1 VASVT
6 SDFGEERDI
15 PMSAK
20 TARRMRTRTLQPP
33 QPDLAV
39 PSIGNA
45 KTLRAMLIY
54 SGLVVVA
61 AASLSFFVVVEDR
74 SVYTV
79 PLINLVKSLI
89 E

>member
-1 VASVT
+1 MRPRT
-6 SDFGEERDI
+6 FQ
-15 PMSAK
+15 
-20 TARRMRTRTLQPP
+20 TA
-33 QPDLAV
+33 QPDLDV

-79 PLINLVKSLI
+79 PHNNHVKNQL

>member
-1 VASVT
+1 
-6 SDFGEERDI
+6 
-15 PMSAK
+15 
-20 TARRMRTRTLQPP
+20 MRTPQRTRPKTVQTPH
-33 QPDLAV
+33 PDLDV

-54 SGLVVVA
+54 SGFVVVA
-61 AASLSFFVVVEDR
+61 AVSLSFFVVVEDR

-79 PLINLVKSLI
+79 PLINLVKNLL

>member
-1 VASVT
+1 
-6 SDFGEERDI
+6 
-15 PMSAK
+15 MSTK
-20 TARRMRTRTLQPP
+20 TPQQMRSKTLQTA
-33 QPDLAV
+33 QPDLDV

-79 PLINLVKSLI
+79 PLINLVKNLV

>member
-1 VASVT
+1 
-6 SDFGEERDI
+6 
-15 PMSAK
+15 MSTK
-20 TARRMRTRTLQPP
+20 TPQQMRSKTLQTA
-33 QPDLAV
+33 QPDLDV

-74 SVYTV
+74 SVYTA
-79 PLINLVKSLI
+79 PLINLVKNLL

>member
-1 VASVT
+1 
-6 SDFGEERDI
+6 
-15 PMSAK
+15 MSAK
-20 TARRMRTRTLQPP
+20 TPQRMRPKTLQTP
-33 QPDLAV
+33 QPELDV

-79 PLINLVKSLI
+79 PLINLFKNLL

>member
-1 VASVT
+1 
-6 SDFGEERDI
+6 
-15 PMSAK
+15 MSAK
-20 TARRMRTRTLQPP
+20 TARRMRTRTLQTP
-33 QPDLAV
+33 QPDLDV

-79 PLINLVKSLI
+79 PLINLVKNLL

>member
-1 VASVT
+1 
-6 SDFGEERDI
+6 
-15 PMSAK
+15 MSTK
-20 TARRMRTRTLQPP
+20 TPQRMRPKTFQTP
-33 QPDLAV
+33 QPDLDV

-61 AASLSFFVVVEDR
+61 AVSLSFLVVVEDR

-79 PLINLVKSLI
+79 PFINLFKNLC

>member
-1 VASVT
+1 
-6 SDFGEERDI
+6 
-15 PMSAK
+15 MSAK
-20 TARRMRTRTLQPP
+20 TSQRMRAKTFQTP
-33 QPDLAV
+33 QPDLDV

-45 KTLRAMLIY
+45 KTLRTMLIY

-61 AASLSFFVVVEDR
+61 AVSLSFFVVVEDR

-79 PLINLVKSLI
+79 PLINLFKNLL

>member
-1 VASVT
+1 
-6 SDFGEERDI
+6 
-15 PMSAK
+15 MSTK
-20 TARRMRTRTLQPP
+20 TPQQMRSKTLQTA
-33 QPDLAV
+33 QPDLDV

-74 SVYTV
+74 SIYTA
-79 PLINLVKSLI
+79 PLINLVKNLV

>member
-1 VASVT
+1 M
-6 SDFGEERDI
+6 R
-15 PMSAK
+15 AK
-20 TARRMRTRTLQPP
+20 TFQTP
-33 QPDLAV
+33 QPDLDV

-61 AASLSFFVVVEDR
+61 AVSLSFFVVVEDR
-74 SVYTV
+74 FYTV
-79 PLINLVKSLI
+79 PLINLFKNLL

>member
-1 VASVT
+1 MRT
-6 SDFGEERDI
+6 
-15 PMSAK
+15 PQ
-20 TARRMRTRTLQPP
+20 RMRPRTLQTA
-33 QPDLAV
+33 QPDLDV

-61 AASLSFFVVVEDR
+61 AASLSFFVVVEDH

-79 PLINLVKSLI
+79 PLINLFKNLL

>member
-1 VASVT
+1 M
-6 SDFGEERDI
+6 R
-15 PMSAK
+15 PPQ
-20 TARRMRTRTLQPP
+20 RMRPRTFQTA
-33 QPDLAV
+33 QPDLDV

-79 PLINLVKSLI
+79 PLINLVKNLL

>member
-1 VASVT
+1 
-6 SDFGEERDI
+6 
-15 PMSAK
+15 MSAK
-20 TARRMRTRTLQPP
+20 TPQRMRAKTFQTP
-33 QPDLAV
+33 QPDLDV

-61 AASLSFFVVVEDR
+61 AVSLSFFVVVEDR

-79 PLINLVKSLI
+79 PLINLFKNLF

>member
-1 VASVT
+1 
-6 SDFGEERDI
+6 
-15 PMSAK
+15 MSAK
-20 TARRMRTRTLQPP
+20 TPQRMRTRTFQTP
-33 QPDLAV
+33 QPDLDV

-79 PLINLVKSLI
+79 PLINLVKNLI